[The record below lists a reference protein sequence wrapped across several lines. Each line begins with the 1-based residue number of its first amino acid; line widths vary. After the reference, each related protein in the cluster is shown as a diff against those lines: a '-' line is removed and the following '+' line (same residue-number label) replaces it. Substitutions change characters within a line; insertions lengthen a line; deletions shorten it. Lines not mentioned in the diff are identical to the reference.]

1 MFRRKKSKPSGKDA
15 LVPDSAAGVS
25 SASTTGTTADNDSKQ
40 QPSRS
45 RAMASPTGATS
56 SNGAVGRGGG
66 GGGGGPAST
75 SRPSLHRMRSKSAP
89 PSTTRRHPEH
99 HDLIEDH
106 YRVDHDAHIVLPGVP
121 KYDDDWARDC
131 HDFFNLI
138 ALVPVC
144 VLNAMNWNFDILAA
158 YCGLASSGGVRG
170 VGSDGGKGGGSSVAN
185 ISIATAW
192 TGEWFLPFFQITAL
206 YFVVDLLW
214 VALVPKCVKSPAT
227 IIQHHIATIAYIMIP
242 YHYPFVRWL
251 MGACMSVEINTWC
264 LIARRVF
271 NKQGLPPWILNL
283 PLGVSFRIKLI
294 SILFYT
300 SWIFIRIVLYPV
312 IWAVLFGM
320 WKDYSVEVGTG
331 WNGLAIA
338 LPPHSVFC
346 ALNIKWTVDL
356 LMSKI
361 RYWRKGGGE
370 KIDKGL

>member
-1 MFRRKKSKPSGKDA
+1 MFRRKKNKKSSDKDA
-15 LVPDSAAGVS
+15 TVSDSAAGVS
-25 SASTTGTTADNDSKQ
+25 SASTTGTANNKK
-40 QPSRS
+40 QPSQPR
-45 RAMASPTGATS
+45 S
-56 SNGAVGRGGG
+56 SNGAGGG
-66 GGGGGPAST
+66 GST
-75 SRPSLHRMRSKSAP
+75 STSGRSLHRMRSKSAP
-89 PSTTRRHPEH
+89 PSTTRRHAEH

-106 YRVDHDAHIVLPGVP
+106 YRVDHDTHVVLPGVP

-158 YCGLASSGGVRG
+158 YCGLASGGVRG
-170 VGSDGGKGGGSSVAN
+170 VGSDGKGGGGGGSSGAS

-227 IIQHHIATIAYIMIP
+227 IIQHHIATICYIMIP
-242 YHYPFVRWL
+242 FYYPFVRWL
-251 MGACMSVEINTWC
+251 MGACMSVEVNTWC

-283 PLGVSFRIKLI
+283 PLGVSIRIKLI

-300 SWIFIRIVLYPV
+300 SWILVRIVLYPV
-312 IWAVLFGM
+312 IWMVLFGM
-320 WKDYSVEVGTG
+320 WKQYSVEVGTS
-331 WNGLAIA
+331 WNVLAIA
-338 LPPHSVFC
+338 LPLHTVFC

-361 RYWRKGGGE
+361 RYWRKGGE

>member
-1 MFRRKKSKPSGKDA
+1 MSTDKDGA
-15 LVPDSAAGVS
+15 PPTGVS
-25 SASTTGTTADNDSKQ
+25 SAATTGGTT
-40 QPSRS
+40 PSQS

-56 SNGAVGRGGG
+56 SNGAGEGGG
-66 GGGGGPAST
+66 GGRGGPANT
-75 SRPSLHRMRSKSAP
+75 TRRSLHRTRSKSAP
-89 PSTTRRHPEH
+89 PSTIRRHPEH

-158 YCGLASSGGVRG
+158 YCGLAGGAVRG
-170 VGSDGGKGGGSSVAN
+170 VGSDGKGGGSSGAN
-185 ISIATAW
+185 ITIATAW
-192 TGEWFLPFFQITAL
+192 TGEWFRPFFQITAL

-214 VALVPKCVKSPAT
+214 VALVPKCVKSPST

-283 PLGVSFRIKLI
+283 PLGVSIRIKLI

-320 WKDYSVEVGTG
+320 WKEYSAEVGTG
-331 WNGLAIA
+331 WNVLAIA
-338 LPPHSVFC
+338 LPLHSVFC

-361 RYWRKGGGE
+361 RYWRKGGE
-370 KIDKGL
+370 KIEKGL

>member
-1 MFRRKKSKPSGKDA
+1 MFRRKKNKKSKDKDSP
-15 LVPDSAAGVS
+15 VPDDSATGVS
-25 SASTTGTTADNDSKQ
+25 SAATGT
-40 QPSRS
+40 SRP
-45 RAMASPTGATS
+45 RAMASP
-56 SNGAVGRGGG
+56 
-66 GGGGGPAST
+66 
-75 SRPSLHRMRSKSAP
+75 LHRTRSKSAP
-89 PSTTRRHPEH
+89 PSSTRRHPEH

-106 YRVDHDAHIVLPGVP
+106 YRVDHDTHIVLPGVP

-158 YCGLASSGGVRG
+158 YCGLASEGVRG
-170 VGSDGGKGGGSSVAN
+170 VGSDD
-185 ISIATAW
+185 ISIAAAW

-214 VALVPKCVKSPAT
+214 VALVPKCVKSPST

-283 PLGVSFRIKLI
+283 PLGVSIRIKLI

-320 WKDYSVEVGTG
+320 WKEYSVEVGTG
-331 WNGLAIA
+331 WNVLAIA
-338 LPPHSVFC
+338 LPLHSVFC

-361 RYWRKGGGE
+361 RYWRKGGE
-370 KIDKGL
+370 KVDKGL